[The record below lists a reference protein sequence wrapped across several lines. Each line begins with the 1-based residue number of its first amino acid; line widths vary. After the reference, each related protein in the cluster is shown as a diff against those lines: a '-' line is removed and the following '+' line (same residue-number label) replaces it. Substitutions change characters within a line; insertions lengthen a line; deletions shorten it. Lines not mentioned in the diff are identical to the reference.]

1 MGIATKIVKAQIE
14 ILNDNKVISEGDKI
28 TPGQA
33 SLLDKLKITPFE
45 YKMEI
50 KKLLMDGNIFDAA
63 VLRITSEKVL
73 DIFRTRSSNI
83 TALSLGSGYVT
94 AAAAPHLIMNAF
106 KNLAAISF
114 ATDFEFP

>member
-1 MGIATKIVKAQIE
+1 M
-14 ILNDNKVISEGDKI
+14 NDNKVISEGDKI